1 MDSLNAPV
9 LIRLLGAF
17 QILKNGSPLSLRPGG
32 KVERLVG
39 ALALE
44 PTNGVARDEL
54 IERVWPGGD
63 PALAAQS
70 LNSLSHWLN
79 RHLSDALAGSSLI
92 VRRGGR
98 YALNTES
105 GLRVDI
111 VEFEAA
117 LEAAKLLGTDGR
129 IAAAIDS
136 YRMALTLYA
145 GDLGGG
151 SDVAHLLERERLRA
165 RFLMALSR
173 LADHYFAVGDYDR
186 SLASALELL
195 RTDPCR
201 EDAHRVA
208 MRCYVRTGARAQAL
222 RQFRV
227 CRTVLA
233 LEFDAAPEPATEALY
248 ELVRADPH
256 QV

>member
-1 MDSLNAPV
+1 M
-9 LIRLLGAF
+9 
-17 QILKNGSPLSLRPGG
+17 QLRPGG
-32 KVERLVG
+32 KVEQFVG

-44 PTNGVARDEL
+44 GGHGVPRDEL
-54 IERVWPGGD
+54 LERVWPGGD

-79 RHLSDALAGSSLI
+79 RRLSAALDGSSPI
-92 VRRGGR
+92 VHKSGR
-98 YALNTES
+98 YALNIES
-105 GLRVDI
+105 GLTVD
-111 VEFEAA
+111 VTEFETL
-117 LEAAKLLGTDGR
+117 LEMAELLGRNGR

-136 YRMALTLYA
+136 YHLALTLYA

-165 RFLMALSR
+165 RFLTALSR
-173 LADHYFAVGDYDR
+173 LADHYFSAGDYER

-222 RQFRV
+222 RQYRL
-227 CRTVLA
+227 CETVLA
-233 LEFDAAPEPATEALY
+233 KEFDAAPEPATELLY
-248 ELVRADPH
+248 ELVRGNPRE
-256 QV
+256 V